1 MERETRDFLDVKS
14 SIGNSHTQILTEEDE
29 FLNQIESDSVN
40 LESFKTQVL
49 TELHDLTSNQN
60 ILGDLKVEQEDV
72 DLKNQHSAQ
81 THDNTVDYKTTLFSR
96 SVDNKDR
103 VIMDL
108 EAQIQLLETNIDNM
122 G

>member
-72 DLKNQHSAQ
+72 DLKNQHSA
-81 THDNTVDYKTTLFSR
+81 
-96 SVDNKDR
+96 
-103 VIMDL
+103 
-108 EAQIQLLETNIDNM
+108 
-122 G
+122 